1 MLPLLLHKVLVLVD
15 VVVAPKVL
23 VVLLFA
29 RRLLL
34 EVMVGDV
41 VEAAACVV
49 LLKLL
54 DRLGRLRRAL
64 LSVIDLLARLS
75 EAHSPDCCF
84 CDFLRLRLLLL
95 GA

>member
-1 MLPLLLHKVLVLVD
+1 VSDPLLHGSLPPGLLTLSLLLHKVLVLVD

-34 EVMVGDV
+34 EVMIGDV

-54 DRLGRLRRAL
+54 DRVRRLRRAL
-64 LSVIDLLARLS
+64 PLVLILALLS
-75 EAHSPDCCF
+75 EAH
-84 CDFLRLRLLLL
+84 